1 MKSRAKKLNINYFVF
16 IPIIFLIF
24 LIVFNFVGGLKSVP
38 HNNNIDLSLSLNR
51 MQTKSL
57 SITET
62 NQLYR
67 HLAFEELEVREIN
80 PFIYQ
85 VASVF
90 NSIKSFSIRDYF
102 FGLRKDSDLDP
113 KEKGSWLWTP
123 TVYLTDNY
131 VLEIVSGAKER
142 EINTIYLSVDSYLD
156 IFVMEE
162 SQAKINREIDF
173 KKTIENFI
181 KVANLNEIE
190 VDALAGW
197 KNWAEEGNLYK
208 PYAVV
213 NFVRDF
219 NAESEYKFRGFQYDV
234 EPYLLERFETEQSDV
249 LLNFTE
255 LIHKTENFFKD
266 TDIRFSVVIPDFY
279 DKKDGVTKKFN
290 YNGLTEYII
299 PHLINI
305 LDERKGNSM
314 IVMSYRNFADGEDGS
329 IEVSKNEM
337 KTFKKKAKNT
347 KLIIAQETGDF
358 PPPYITFHNKSRSH
372 LYTEIEKIE
381 AEFAKN
387 RNYGGIA
394 IHYINSY
401 LGMEE

>member
-1 MKSRAKKLNINYFVF
+1 MRKKTKKLNTKHLVFV
-16 IPIIFLIF
+16 PVVFLIF
-24 LIVFNFVGGLKSVP
+24 LFVFSVVNGIESVP
-38 HNNNIDLSLSLNR
+38 HKNNIDLSLSLNR
-51 MQTKSL
+51 EQTRSL

-62 NQLYR
+62 NQEYS
-67 HLAFEELEVREIN
+67 HLAFEELEQKDIN
-80 PFIYQ
+80 PFAYQ

-90 NSIKSFSIRDYF
+90 HSIKNITIFDY
-102 FGLRKDSDLDP
+102 LLSLIKNSDLEP

-123 TVYLTDNY
+123 TMYLTNDY
-131 VLEIVSGAKER
+131 VSEIVLGAKEKG
-142 EINTIYLSVDSYLD
+142 INTIYLSIDSYLD

-162 SQAKINREIDF
+162 SQTKINRELDF
-173 KKTIENFI
+173 KNKIENFI
-181 KVANLNEIE
+181 KIANENDIE

-213 NFVRDF
+213 NFVKDF
-219 NAESEYKFRGFQYDV
+219 NEESSYKFRGFQYDV

-249 LLNFTE
+249 LRNFTE

-266 TDIRFSVVIPDFY
+266 TDIRFAVVIPDFY
-279 DKKDGVTKKFN
+279 DKKDEVTEKFY
-290 YNGLTEYII
+290 YNGLSEYII

-305 LDERKGNSM
+305 LDERKGNSV

-337 KTFKKKAKNT
+337 KTFKRKAKNT

-358 PPPYITFHNKSRSH
+358 PPPYITFHSKSRSH

-401 LGMEE
+401 LDME

>member
-1 MKSRAKKLNINYFVF
+1 MRKKTKKINIKYLVFAPVIFLSFLFVF
-16 IPIIFLIF
+16 N
-24 LIVFNFVGGLKSVP
+24 VVDDRATTP
-38 HNNNIDLSLSLNR
+38 HRNNIDFDLSLNR
-51 MQTKSL
+51 AQTKSL

-62 NQLYR
+62 NQEYS
-67 HLAFEELEVREIN
+67 HLAFEELVEKDLN
-80 PFIYQ
+80 PFAYQ

-90 NSIKSFSIRDYF
+90 HSIKNITIFDY
-102 FGLRKDSDLDP
+102 LLSLIKNSDSEP

-123 TVYLTDNY
+123 TAYLTNDY
-131 VLEIVSGAKER
+131 VSEVVSGAKER
-142 EINTIYLSVDSYLD
+142 GINTIYLSVDSYLD

-162 SQAKINREIDF
+162 SQVKINRELDF
-173 KKTIENFI
+173 KKKIENFI
-181 KVANLNEIE
+181 KVANQNDIE

-213 NFVRDF
+213 NFVKDF
-219 NAESEYKFRGFQYDV
+219 NEESNYKFRGFQYDV

-249 LLNFTE
+249 LRNFTE

-266 TDIRFSVVIPDFY
+266 TDIRFAVVIPDFY
-279 DKKDGVTKKFN
+279 DKKDEVTEKFY
-290 YNGLTEYII
+290 YNGLSEYII
-299 PHLINI
+299 PHLISI
-305 LDERKGNSM
+305 LDKRKGNSV

-337 KTFKKKAKNT
+337 KTFKRKAKNT

-358 PPPYITFHNKSRSH
+358 PPPYITFHSKSRSH

-401 LGMEE
+401 LDMEE

>member
-1 MKSRAKKLNINYFVF
+1 MRKKTKKLNTKHLVFV
-16 IPIIFLIF
+16 PVVFLIF
-24 LIVFNFVGGLKSVP
+24 LFVFSVVNGIESVP
-38 HNNNIDLSLSLNR
+38 HKNNIDLSLSLNR
-51 MQTKSL
+51 EQTRSL

-62 NQLYR
+62 NQEYS
-67 HLAFEELEVREIN
+67 HLAFEELEQKDIN
-80 PFIYQ
+80 PFAYQ

-90 NSIKSFSIRDYF
+90 HSIKNITIFDY
-102 FGLRKDSDLDP
+102 LLSLIKNSDLEP

-123 TVYLTDNY
+123 TMYLTNDY
-131 VLEIVSGAKER
+131 VSEIVLGAKEKG
-142 EINTIYLSVDSYLD
+142 INTIYLSIDSYLD

-162 SQAKINREIDF
+162 SQTKINRELDF
-173 KKTIENFI
+173 KNKIENFI
-181 KVANLNEIE
+181 KIANENDIE

-213 NFVRDF
+213 NFVKDF
-219 NAESEYKFRGFQYDV
+219 NEESSYKFRGFQYDV
-234 EPYLLERFETEQSDV
+234 EPYLLERFQTEQSDV
-249 LLNFTE
+249 LRNFTE

-279 DKKDGVTKKFN
+279 DKKDEVTEKFY
-290 YNGLTEYII
+290 YNGLSEYVI

-305 LDERKGNSM
+305 LDERKGNSV

-337 KTFKKKAKNT
+337 KTFKRKAKNT

-358 PPPYITFHNKSRSH
+358 PPPYITFHSKSRSH

-401 LGMEE
+401 LDME

>member
-1 MKSRAKKLNINYFVF
+1 MRKKTKKLNTKHLVFV
-16 IPIIFLIF
+16 PVVFLIF
-24 LIVFNFVGGLKSVP
+24 LFVFSVVNGIESVP
-38 HNNNIDLSLSLNR
+38 HKNNIDLSLSLNR
-51 MQTKSL
+51 GQTRSL

-62 NQLYR
+62 NQEYS
-67 HLAFEELEVREIN
+67 HLAFEELEQKDIN
-80 PFIYQ
+80 PFAYQ

-90 NSIKSFSIRDYF
+90 HSIKNITIFDY
-102 FGLRKDSDLDP
+102 LLSLIKNSDLEP

-123 TVYLTDNY
+123 TMYLTNDY
-131 VLEIVSGAKER
+131 VSEIVLGAKEKG
-142 EINTIYLSVDSYLD
+142 INTIYLSIDSYLD
-156 IFVMEE
+156 IFVIEE
-162 SQAKINREIDF
+162 SQTKINRELDF
-173 KKTIENFI
+173 KNKIENFI
-181 KVANLNEIE
+181 KIANENDIE

-213 NFVRDF
+213 NFVKDF
-219 NAESEYKFRGFQYDV
+219 NEESSYKFRGFQYDV

-249 LLNFTE
+249 LRNFTE

-266 TDIRFSVVIPDFY
+266 TDIRFAVVIPDFY
-279 DKKDGVTKKFN
+279 DKKDEVTEKFY
-290 YNGLTEYII
+290 YNGLSEYII

-305 LDERKGNSM
+305 LDERKGNSV

-337 KTFKKKAKNT
+337 KTFKRKAKNT

-358 PPPYITFHNKSRSH
+358 PPPYITFHSKSRSH

-401 LGMEE
+401 LDME